1 MWKSDI
7 LKPKSDLTK
16 KIPTLGKKKK
26 LDFQKKSQTLLNYR
40 TFQRKSLTFNGKVR
54 LFQTLKKRLP
64 KAAVELSKNRTQKK
78 KSDFQK

>member
-1 MWKSDI
+1 MKIWHSK
-7 LKPKSDLTK
+7 TK
-16 KIPTLGKKKK
+16 IRFDKENTDFRKKEKVG
-26 LDFQKKSQTLLNYR
+26 LSKKSQTLLNYR

-64 KAAVELSKNRTQKK
+64 KAAVELSKKSTQKK